1 MSKHAAINRFGRSAN
16 PAFTRNFGT
25 SYGDI
30 PISERMTLDGAVNK
44 TGILL
49 SLCFGGAFIG
59 WNIPQLMLP
68 AMLIGFVLAMVTIF
82 RSPAK
87 AGSTAPLYALS
98 QGIFL
103 GGISLVFESQYPG
116 IAIQAL
122 ALTFGILT
130 SLLFCYK
137 SGLILP
143 TQNFRLMLVSA
154 IGGIFL
160 LYLVNFI
167 MSFFVTGIGVI
178 HSNSTMGIVFSIGV
192 VIIAALNLVL
202 DFDFIEEGA
211 EIGAPKYMEW
221 YASFGLLV
229 TLIWLYIEILRLLSK
244 LNSRR

>member
-30 PISERMTLDGAVNK
+30 PISERMTLDRAVNK

-167 MSFFVTGIGVI
+167 MSFFGSTLSFIT
-178 HSNSTMGIVFSIGV
+178 SNSPMSIGISF
-192 VIIAALNLVL
+192 IIVGVAALSLVL

-211 EIGAPKYMEW
+211 EKGLPKYMEW
-221 YASFGLLV
+221 YGAFSLMV
-229 TLIWLYIEILRLLSK
+229 TLIWLYLEILRLLAK
-244 LNSRR
+244 IRSR